1 MRGAGMRPAPRM
13 NISHRAVRVSSLRMR
28 LVIGAQEPYGA
39 HVCGNFREERICR
52 NSFDCDAS
60 LLFRGLRNLFFRDS
74 FTLAC
79 PRRTRRFATLVC
91 RDLARGG
98 AERLPAGI
106 YILEFFAFG
115 LKILFRIGDLFIS
128 ISLAHGIS
136 LPTGVCEFDFRNR
149 PGDFSRISLVP
160 DVSLEEAPQRGPD
173 LNQQP
178 VRSPRISA
186 RSEDWIDRFTQSP
199 RVFVDIECATC
210 SANHHPRVG
219 PLDGAARGG
228 GTITCELQI
237 PLLGKSFQIPEVRRS
252 SLWNDVD

>member
-13 NISHRAVRVSSLRMR
+13 KISHRAVRVFVRQNGLPI
-28 LVIGAQEPYGA
+28 VAQEPDGT
-39 HVCGNFREERICR
+39 HVCGNFREEKICR
-52 NSFDCDAS
+52 NPFDCDAS
-60 LLFRGLRNLFFRDS
+60 LLFPGLRNLLFRSS
-74 FTLAC
+74 FTLAF
-79 PRRTRRFATLVC
+79 PGGTRRFATLVC

-98 AERLPAGI
+98 AERLPAEI

-128 ISLAHGIS
+128 LASGISLA
-136 LPTGVCEFDFRNR
+136 TGVCEFDFGNR

-210 SANHHPRVG
+210 SANHHHRVG

-237 PLLGKSFQIPEVRRS
+237 PLLGKSFQIPELRRS